1 MERKERLRKITL
13 KRKLLSEK
21 RFIEKFFIG
30 KTSVNDFFREKIIQY
45 KELPAVTD
53 EYNNLNLTYEEVDN
67 QMQLLASAM
76 QSFGIKKGDFVGVF
90 TENQGRWCICQQAV
104 LRCGAVATL
113 RGSNAPIEELDY
125 IMGHSET
132 KGIIVRDDS
141 LLKKLAPCLNNHK
154 LNFVIVMFRKNNDAI
169 EGLEVPVYSFEEALE
184 IGVKSDFVKP
194 EQTLDDSCIM
204 LYTSGTTGNP
214 KGVLLT
220 HKNIISQFPSI
231 EVAFCSKKGENTLQ
245 ILPVWHSYENIAQMS
260 FFIAGCHLHFTT
272 LAGLKNDLAKYKID
286 AMMSVPRVWEA
297 IRLNIYQKLKRK
309 SHIKYRL
316 FDNAVKLSIIY
327 KIHKMYS
334 ERRLVNKQTKYK
346 TLSNWY
352 HKFVRTFLKPFHIL
366 ATKTLYAS
374 VKRKAGINFRMALS
388 GGGSL
393 SMKDQLFFDAIG
405 VNLREG
411 YGLTETSPILTMR
424 YANDVNF
431 LGSCG
436 KPFMATELKIVDIET
451 RKELGIFRK
460 GVLYARGPQVMKGY
474 YKDEAATKAVLD
486 EDGWFNTGDIG
497 WLTGDNNL
505 VLVGRMK
512 ETIVLSNGENI
523 EPIPIEEACLQ
534 SPYIEQIVLVGQDES
549 SLGALVVPSEAALEK
564 CGILAQD
571 LKSGKT
577 LSIKDQTLR
586 DLIKKEISTY
596 IKNKKNLQPFENI
609 KQFELLKEN
618 FNMSNGLMSQ
628 TSKIKRNRIFERYQQ
643 IISNMFDK
651 KQ

>member
-1 MERKERLRKITL
+1 MKKKERLRKISL
-13 KRKLLSEK
+13 KKKLLAEK
-21 RFIEKFFIG
+21 RIIEKFFVG
-30 KTSVNDFFREKIIQY
+30 KTSLNDYFQEKISQY
-45 KELPAVTD
+45 KDAPAITD
-53 EYNNLNLTYEEVDN
+53 EYNNLQMTYEQVDFEMN
-67 QMQLLASAM
+67 TLASAL
-76 QSFGIKKGDFVGVF
+76 QSFGVEKGDFVGIF
-90 TENQGRWCICQQAV
+90 TENNGRWCICQQAV

-113 RGSNAPIEELDY
+113 RGSNAPVEELDY
-125 IMGHSET
+125 IMGHSEA
-132 KGIIVRDDS
+132 KGIIVRDSS
-141 LLKKLAPCLNNHK
+141 LLKKLTPYLQNHNLK
-154 LNFVIVMFRKNNDAI
+154 FVVVMFQKDGERFDDL
-169 EGLEVPVYSFEEALE
+169 GVPVYSFEKVIE
-184 IGVKSDFVKP
+184 IGKNNEFVKP
-194 EQTLDDSCIM
+194 EQSVEDPCVM

-214 KGVLLT
+214 KGVLLL
-220 HKNIISQFPSI
+220 HRNILSQFPSI
-231 EVAFCSKKGENTLQ
+231 EIAFASKKGENTLQ
-245 ILPVWHSYENIAQMS
+245 ILPVWHSYEQLGQMS

-272 LAGLKNDLAKYKID
+272 LSGLKNDLAKYKID

-297 IRLNIYQKLKRK
+297 VRLNIYQKLKRK

-316 FDNAVKLSIIY
+316 FDNAVKLSIAY

-352 HKFVRTFLKPFHIL
+352 HRFVRTFLKPLHIL

-374 VKRKAGINFRMALS
+374 VKRNAGINFRIAMS

-451 RKELGIFRK
+451 KKELGIFKK

-474 YKDEAATKAVLD
+474 YKDEIATKSVLD
-486 EDGWFNTGDIG
+486 EEGWFNTGDIG

-523 EPIPIEEACLQ
+523 EPIPIEEACLA

-564 CGILAQD
+564 CGLLAQD

-609 KQFELLKEN
+609 KQFEVLKEN
-618 FNMSNGLMSQ
+618 FNIANGLMSQ

>member
-1 MERKERLRKITL
+1 MERQERLRKILL
-13 KRKLLSEK
+13 KKKLLSEK
-21 RFIEKFFIG
+21 RFMEKFFVG
-30 KTSVNDFFREKIIQY
+30 KTSLNDYFQEKISQY
-45 KELPAVTD
+45 KDMPAITD
-53 EYNNLNLTYEEVDN
+53 EYNNVEMTYEQVDSEMTN
-67 QMQLLASAM
+67 LASAL
-76 QSFGIKKGDFVGVF
+76 QSFGVKKGDFVGIF
-90 TENQGRWCICQQAV
+90 TENNGRWCICQQAV

-113 RGSNAPIEELDY
+113 RGSNAPSEELNY
-125 IMGHSET
+125 IMGHSEA
-132 KGIIVRDDS
+132 KGIIVRDFS
-141 LLKKLAPCLNNHK
+141 LFKKLIPYFADLK
-154 LNFVIVMFRKNNDAI
+154 LNFVIIMFKKDKDVI
-169 EGLEVPVYSFEEALE
+169 EGIDIPVYSFEEAIE
-184 IGVKSDFVKP
+184 IGKNNSFNKP
-194 EQTLDDSCIM
+194 EQSIDDPCAM

-220 HKNIISQFPSI
+220 HKNILSQFPSMA
-231 EVAFCSKKGENTLQ
+231 VAFASKPGEKTLQ
-245 ILPVWHSYENIAQMS
+245 ILPVWHSYEQLGQMS
-260 FFIAGCHLHFTT
+260 YFVAGCHLHFTT
-272 LAGLKNDLAKYKID
+272 LAGLKNDLAKYNVD
-286 AMMSVPRVWEA
+286 AMMSVPRIWEA
-297 IRLNIYQKLKRK
+297 IRLNIFQKLKRK
-309 SHIKYRL
+309 SHLKYRL
-316 FDNAVKLSIIY
+316 FDNAVKLSIMY

-334 ERRLVNKQTKYK
+334 ERRIVNKRTKYK
-346 TLSNWY
+346 LLSNWY
-352 HKFVRTFLKPFHIL
+352 HRFIRTFLKPIHIL
-366 ATKTLYAS
+366 ASKTLYAS
-374 VKRKAGINFRMALS
+374 VKRKAGINFRMAMS

-393 SMKDQLFFDAIG
+393 SMKDQLFYDAIG

-424 YANDVNF
+424 YANDMNF

-451 RKELGIFRK
+451 KQELGIFKK
-460 GVLYARGPQVMKGY
+460 GVLYARGYQVMNGY
-474 YKDEAATKAVLD
+474 YKDENATKAVLD
-486 EDGWFNTGDIG
+486 DDGWFNTGDIG

-523 EPIPIEEACLQ
+523 EPIPIEEACLE

-564 CGILAQD
+564 CGLLAQD

-609 KQFELLKEN
+609 KQFEVLKEN
-618 FNMSNGLMSQ
+618 FNTANGLMSQ